1 MLINS
6 NVGIRMC
13 HNKQIR
19 SELGTINYNPIISL
33 KKEKINFEE
42 FFQQRKEKS
51 KKQKKKTLKKTI
63 QLKGKTNIDENS
75 LKEEKT
81 PKEELEIEIDE
92 IAEGEEKKEEQL
104 EDFIDLLQKKES
116 KETDETEE
124 TDKIDSIE
132 ETDETDEIDSIEETD
147 ETEETKNVKQKSM
160 DDTKKKIIVTNLT
173 VDKDKEMFQM

>member
-92 IAEGEEKKEEQL
+92 ITEGKEKKEEQL

-116 KETDETEE
+116 KETDEIDKIEETEETDKIEETEE
-124 TDKIDSIE
+124 TDKIDSI
-132 ETDETDEIDSIEETD
+132 D

>member
-92 IAEGEEKKEEQL
+92 ITEGKEKKEEQL

-116 KETDETEE
+116 KETDEIDKIEETEE
-124 TDKIDSIE
+124 TDK
-132 ETDETDEIDSIEETD
+132 IDSIEETD